1 MSKNKKKSQEKV
13 EDVQQVEQQ
22 KEAVAI
28 EDVKITTVNYDL
40 VDSSESRLKRRT
52 NRVKMIK
59 RAIWLTILVLIMTI
73 LVVSIVKSFRPDR
86 TTSDSTIPEEL
97 YPEGDYNNYLR
108 AKATGI
114 TDPQR
119 LEVLDFDKDIKP
131 LLVTPQIESIAVDL
145 AAGVAS
151 PESIDFKYLA
161 ADDPYTSIV
170 LPNGET
176 RAGYY
181 TSETGSVTFSVD
193 VSEAGFYY
201 LSLVYYAEKSRD
213 ETLNVRETSGGANI
227 ERRVLINGELPFDT
241 AGHIRFYRM
250 WKDRAAII
258 QDINGND
265 MKPSQMEVFDLS
277 TAYVRDYTGYVINPY
292 MFHFKSGANTITFE
306 SVRENMSIVELKLE
320 SVPAIVTYQDYLNLH
335 QDKSAP
341 SEVMLQI
348 EAEDSTKR
356 SSPTL
361 YAIADRTSPTNTPSH
376 PVKVTLNS
384 IGGTKWT
391 APGDWIEWEVD
402 VEEAGMYELSFKAKQ
417 NTARGLFSTRRLY
430 INGEIPFIEANSSNF
445 NYSTNWRLVTMGN
458 SEENYKFYFHEGI
471 NTIRLES
478 TLGAYGSP
486 INKVRNVVNSLNNMY
501 LQIISITTV
510 NPDPYQEYHLY
521 GDNARIV
528 GLLEC
533 FEANAQELRE
543 VSAYITELSGEKGS
557 LVSVLD
563 TMAIQLESFLE
574 KPRTIQE
581 RLGTFVQNL
590 SSLGTWITSIQ
601 EQSLTVEALYVS
613 SSDAEL
619 PKPNADWF
627 SNVWFDIK
635 AFFMTFFF
643 DYQSIGVT
651 NAEGFDKEIEV
662 WFLTSAVAGREQANA
677 MKTLCDTTFVNQKG
691 INVILKVVDPGVLLP
706 ATLAGTGPD
715 VALNVYNGLPVNYAL
730 RNAAYDITQFDDF
743 RYEVT
748 EYGVKVW
755 LDGEANPRFAD
766 SAMTPYA
773 LQKTADIHDLEFYAL
788 PITQSFLVTFYRKD
802 IFQERGWT
810 VPKTWDEVTSLVT
823 ELQISNLQ
831 FYLPLSAVGAS
842 AAVNQ
847 VFSSMLFQNGGN
859 FYTED
864 KTATAL
870 DSEEAMQSFETWV
883 KYYTDYSFPTAASF
897 LNRFR
902 TGETPIGVV
911 DYTIF
916 NYLAVFAPEITG
928 KWGFAPIP
936 GVRNPETGVINNK
949 GASSGTAGI
958 IMKQAKDPESSWEF
972 LKWVTSAPTQ
982 LSYAQELES
991 ILGSAARH
999 NTANMEAFKSMA
1011 WTVEE
1016 KDILLSQWV
1025 NTIGIPEVAGGY
1037 YTGRNVENAFRK
1049 TINEKLNPREVLLT
1063 YVDTINAELTKKRK
1077 EFGFITR
1084 EDE

>member
-1 MSKNKKKSQEKV
+1 MSKEEKKLQEQEV
-13 EDVQQVEQQ
+13 EEVK

-40 VDSSESRLKRRT
+40 VDSSESKLKRKT

-59 RAIWLTILVLIMTI
+59 RAIWITILVLLVTI
-73 LVVSIVKSFRPDR
+73 ITVSIVKSFRPDR
-86 TTSDSTIPEEL
+86 TTSDSYIPEEL
-97 YPEGDYNNYLR
+97 YPEGDYNNYIR

-114 TDPQR
+114 SDPQR
-119 LEVLDFDKDIKP
+119 LAVLDFNKDVKP
-131 LLVTPQIESIAVDL
+131 LIVKPQVEDITVDITLGTPSAN
-145 AAGVAS
+145 A
-151 PESIDFKYLA
+151 IDFKYMDV
-161 ADDPYTSIV
+161 DDPNNSIV
-170 LPNGET
+170 LPNGEKK
-176 RAGYY
+176 AGYY
-181 TSETGSVTFSVD
+181 TSETGSITFPVD
-193 VSEAGFYY
+193 IPEAGFYY
-201 LSLVYYAEKSRD
+201 LKVEYYAEKLRD
-213 ETLNVRETSGGANI
+213 ESFNVRDTSGGANV
-227 ERRVLINGELPFDT
+227 ERIILINGELPFES
-241 AGHIRFYRM
+241 ARNIRFYRM
-250 WKDRAAII
+250 WKDKGEII

-265 MKPSQMEVFDLS
+265 MKPSQMEIFDVNQS
-277 TAYVRDYTGYVINPY
+277 YIRDYTGYVVNPY
-292 MFHFKSGANTITFE
+292 MFYFKAGANTITFD
-306 SVRENMSIVELKLE
+306 SIRENMSIISLTVEA
-320 SVPAIVTYQDYLNLH
+320 VPEVVTYQDYLNQH
-335 QDKSAP
+335 QDKNEP
-341 SEVMLQI
+341 SNVMLQV
-348 EAEDSTKR
+348 EAENSTKR

-376 PVKVTLNS
+376 PVKITLNS

-430 INGEIPFIEANSSNF
+430 INGEIPFIEANNSNF
-445 NYSTNWRLVTMGN
+445 NYSTNWRLVTLGN
-458 SEENYKFYFHEGI
+458 SEEKYKFYFHEGI

-478 TLGAYGSP
+478 TLGAYGGP
-486 INKVRNVVNSLNNMY
+486 INQVKNVVNDLNNMY

-533 FEANAQELRE
+533 FEENAIRLRE
-543 VSAYITELSGEKGS
+543 VSEHITQLSGEKGS

-627 SNVWFDIK
+627 SGTWFDIK

-651 NAEGFDKEIEV
+651 HAEGFDKEIEV

-677 MKTLCDTTFVNQKG
+677 LKTLSDTTFTNQYG

-730 RNAAYDITQFDDF
+730 RNASYDISQFDDF
-743 RYEVT
+743 KYEVT
-748 EYGVKVW
+748 EYGVR
-755 LDGEANPRFAD
+755 LLINGESTPRFAD

-773 LQKTADIHDLEFYAL
+773 LQKTADVNDLEFYAL

-802 IFQERGWT
+802 IFEERGWT

-847 VFSSMLFQNGGN
+847 VFASMLFQNGGS

-870 DSEEAMQSFETWV
+870 DREEALQSFETWV

-911 DYTIF
+911 DYTNF

-936 GVRNPETGVINNK
+936 GVKDSETGIVNNK
-949 GASSGTAGI
+949 GAASGSAGI
-958 IMKQAKDPESSWEF
+958 IMKQTKDPESSWEF

-999 NTANMEAFKSMA
+999 NTANMDAFKSMA
-1011 WTVEE
+1011 WTTEE
-1016 KDILLSQWV
+1016 KEVLLSQWV
-1025 NTIGIPEVAGGY
+1025 NTVGIPEVAGGY

-1049 TINEKLNPREVLLT
+1049 TINEKKNPREILLT
-1063 YVDTINAELTKKRK
+1063 YVNTINAELTKKRK

-1084 EDE
+1084 EDIA